1 MVELVRMV
9 NKHGIVSATWK
20 FETLKEL
27 LLFYR
32 LNGSSSDGACYV
44 KQALKNGS
52 RRIRNIKKILKE
64 QNA

>member
-9 NKHGIVSATWK
+9 NKHGIVAATWK
-20 FETLKEL
+20 FKTLKEL

-44 KQALKNGS
+44 EQTLKNGS
-52 RRIRNIKKILKE
+52 RRTRNIKKILKE